1 MRASKKLIH
10 QRGFRLFLMVLPL
23 LVCVFIFSYL
33 PLYGW
38 SYAFFDYRPGRN
50 LLDCD
55 FVGFDNFK
63 MFVMDSYAVKSILR
77 VLRNTFGMSFL
88 GIVTSIFPMM
98 FAILL
103 AEIQSL
109 KFRKSVQTL
118 VTIPNFISWVLVYS
132 IAYAMFS
139 VNDGLINR
147 LLINTGVIEEGINFM
162 ASSDHIWLTMTAYGV
177 WKGLG
182 WSAIMYIAALTSID
196 AEQYESS
203 KIDGAGRFQ
212 TIWYITIPGLLPTF
226 FVLLLLSIA
235 NLLNNGLEQYFV
247 FQNAMNKDS
256 IEVLDLFVYNQGMVG
271 YNYSFSTAVSMLK
284 SVVSIILLFFSN
296 GMSKLIRGESVF

>member
-1 MRASKKLIH
+1 MRSSEKFYK
-10 QRGFRLFLMVLPL
+10 QRGFRLFLMVFPL
-23 LVCVFIFSYL
+23 LVCVFIFSYM

-63 MFVMDSYAVKSILR
+63 MFVTDSYAVKSIIR
-77 VLRNTFGMSFL
+77 VLRNTFAMSFL
-88 GIVTSIFPMM
+88 GILTSVLPMM
-98 FAILL
+98 FAIFL
-103 AEIQSL
+103 AELRSL
-109 KFRKSVQTL
+109 KFRKSIQTL

-132 IAYAMFS
+132 IAYSMFS
-139 VNDGLINR
+139 VNDGLVNR
-147 LLINTGVIEEGINFM
+147 LLVNAGVVEVGINFM
-162 ASSDHIWLTMTAYGV
+162 ASSDHVWLTMTLYGI

-196 AEQYESS
+196 AEQHESS

-226 FVLLLLSIA
+226 FVLLIMSIA
-235 NLLNNGLEQYFV
+235 NLLNNGLEQYFI

-256 IEVLDLFVYNQGMVG
+256 IEVLDLYVYNQGMVG

-284 SVVSIILLFFSN
+284 SIVSIILLFFSN
-296 GMSKLIRGESVF
+296 GISKLVRGESVF